1 MRRELSWVS
10 TKLDRER
17 DLGHRARPAM
27 RHRIYLSPGMFGF
40 GRLASYDYFVH
51 LERELGARLRAEGE
65 EIELHVAQVAPTA
78 SIRRR
83 ALKLTDLV
91 ASTCGGAGERG
102 PIHLIG
108 HSTGGLDARLVAS
121 PSVSLAVA
129 SDMLTWRDRLASIT
143 TINAPH
149 YGTPLASFFTTV
161 SGERML
167 RAISGLT
174 VVALSLGSTPLSFV
188 GALVGLFGHVDRF
201 VGLDVKL
208 VDRTT
213 EALLRTIDE
222 VRGHE
227 IREYIDAIKEDN
239 GAMVQLMPEAMDLF
253 IAGIEDRP
261 GVLYQSSAS
270 MAPPPS
276 PRTFVRSLRGGWSA
290 MSGVLFDVL
299 HEITG
304 RYDRRYP
311 CAAPEGSE
319 QNERTL
325 LAAFGQPPDLR
336 ANDGVVPI
344 RSQIWGSLVW
354 AGYGDHLDVLGHFR
368 DDKASKVRAAAGGP
382 PPHVDWLS
390 SGSSFDRTTFGVLVD
405 AIAMGIVASARS
417 R

>member
-1 MRRELSWVS
+1 ML
-10 TKLDRER
+10 
-17 DLGHRARPAM
+17 HRL
-27 RHRIYLSPGMFGF
+27 YLSPGMFGF

-51 LERELGARLRAEGE
+51 LERALGSRLRDAGQEVE
-65 EIELHVAQVAPTA
+65 THVVHVAPTA

-83 ALKLTDLV
+83 AMKLTKLV
-91 ASTCGGAGERG
+91 ARTCGESVEGG

-121 PSVSLAVA
+121 PSVALAVPA
-129 SDMLTWRDRLASIT
+129 EMLAWRGRLASVT

-167 RAISGLT
+167 RAISALT
-174 VVALSLGSTPLSFV
+174 VVALSVGSTPLSFV
-188 GALVGLFGHVDRF
+188 GALVGLFGRMDRV
-201 VGLDVKL
+201 VGLDLKL

-213 EALLRTIDE
+213 EALLRTIDD

-227 IREYIDAIKEDN
+227 IRDYIDAIKEDN

-276 PRTFVRSLRGGWSA
+276 PRTFFQSLGGGWSA

-299 HEITG
+299 HEITA

-311 CAAPEGSE
+311 CAAPEGTKDNE
-319 QNERTL
+319 QTL
-325 LAAFGQPPDLR
+325 LAAFGQPPDFR

-344 RSQIWGSLVW
+344 RSQIWGKLVW

-368 DDKASKVRAAAGGP
+368 GDKTSRKPGASGGP
-382 PPHVDWLS
+382 PPHTDWLC
-390 SGSSFDRTTFGVLVD
+390 SGSSFDVKTFGALVD
-405 AIAMGIVASARS
+405 TIATGLLSSITGRS
-417 R
+417 